1 MLKPVGR
8 GGAGLPMRFV
18 QVSTLISALLVVLP
32 GAADAG
38 GRSVTGH
45 GGTLRQPAA
54 SIRSPTVAGRNH
66 RFPRHPFAGGV
77 VTDVDVVEV
86 VREVP
91 VGVPVM
97 VRDIPSNTTP
107 VAEPKFVFPPER
119 SAPDPAGSHTV
130 VIQRGSTIEVQSLP
144 LTTTASGR
152 P

>member
-1 MLKPVGR
+1 
-8 GGAGLPMRFV
+8 
-18 QVSTLISALLVVLP
+18 
-32 GAADAG
+32 
-38 GRSVTGH
+38 
-45 GGTLRQPAA
+45 
-54 SIRSPTVAGRNH
+54 
-66 RFPRHPFAGGV
+66 
-77 VTDVDVVEV
+77 
-86 VREVP
+86 
-91 VGVPVM
+91 M